1 MTERIEQQICI
12 KFRIKHE
19 YSPVETIR
27 MIQKA
32 AAMGNWW
39 LAASSQ
45 QCAGSYTR
53 SCAEFFGKASNHPSD
68 LAPLK
73 WDLVPCDFWL
83 FLKLKSLFKREE
95 ISDQLMR
102 FRKIWRGSWWW
113 LEELC
118 EVPTFIFGSV
128 LRHHFPMYNVSCIF
142 FNKCLYF
149 SHYMSWYLLDRPCIT
164 HSMVHRRWDEM
175 FNQAGREKMINFSI
189 LSLCFI

>member
-1 MTERIEQQICI
+1 MPLSEHVYCVAVTFKMTEWVEQWIKFCI
-12 KFRIKHE
+12 KLEH
-19 YSPVETIR
+19 YSMDTIR

-102 FRKIWRGSWWW
+102 FKKIWRGSWWW

-118 EVPTFIFGSV
+118 EVPWYLLWRG
-128 LRHHFPMYNVSCIF
+128 LRHHCPRYKVSYIV
-142 FNKCLYF
+142 
-149 SHYMSWYLLDRPCIT
+149 YLL
-164 HSMVHRRWDEM
+164 
-175 FNQAGREKMINFSI
+175 Q
-189 LSLCFI
+189 